1 MMDFI
6 EDLRWKRAVSIAVV
20 CGTMLAG
27 FLSTQS
33 MSKEEV
39 AAAYDGKLPVEQ
51 VTISSKGGGVHGLA
65 LEVVSKPVDVQMG
78 LMFRKKMG
86 KDQGMLFEMGAPQE
100 TAFWMKNTLI
110 PLDMLFVAE
119 DGTIIDIHKN
129 AEPHSTT
136 PIPSGGLVTGVIELN
151 GSRTTELNISIGDRV
166 LHPYFK
172 QSVKK

>member
-1 MMDFI
+1 MMDFF
-6 EDLRWKRAVSIAVV
+6 EGLQWKRVVSVAVV

-39 AAAYDGKLPVEQ
+39 AEAYDGKLPVEQ
-51 VTISSKGGGVHGLA
+51 VTISSKSGGVHGFS
-65 LEVVSKPVDVQMG
+65 LEVVSKPVDIQMG

-86 KDQGMLFEMGAPQE
+86 KDQGMLFEMGAPQA
-100 TAFWMKNTLI
+100 TSFWMKNTYI

-119 DGTIIDIHKN
+119 DGTIINIHKN
-129 AEPHSTT
+129 AVPHSTT

-151 GSRTTELNISIGDRV
+151 GNRTTELNINTGDRV